1 MKWELRAV
9 MLPRLGDVDGGMWRE
24 LMAGM
29 EKVDGYCPESLMMAG
44 LDSQRP
50 NRQSRDRRHSGPYSG
65 LRPDYPNNP
74 RNKHYSGPYSGLRL
88 DYPDY
93 PDNPRLTVRPQECHH
108 PRWRLKIPPAWA

>member
-1 MKWELRAV
+1 
-9 MLPRLGDVDGGMWRE
+9 
-24 LMAGM
+24 MAGM

-50 NRQSRDRRHSGPYSG
+50 NRQSRDKHHSGPYSG

-74 RNKHYSGPYSGLRL
+74 RNKHYSGSYSGLRL

-93 PDNPRLTVRPQECHH
+93 PDNSRLTVGPQECHH

>member
-1 MKWELRAV
+1 MVGVE
-9 MLPRLGDVDGGMWRE
+9 E
-24 LMAGM
+24 
-29 EKVDGYCPESLMMAG
+29 VDGYCPESLMMAG

-50 NRQSRDRRHSGPYSG
+50 NRQSRDKRYSGPYSG
-65 LRPDYPNNP
+65 LRPDYPDNP